1 MDESP
6 RHHEDEED
14 AGMADRGPPAGGTRS
29 RPSLLGGILVIAI
42 TIGLVVLIV
51 ILHLTGTIG
60 PGAH

>member
-1 MDESP
+1 MGESP
-6 RHHEDEED
+6 RHPEDEED
-14 AGMADRGPPAGGTRS
+14 AGMADRGPAGGARS

-51 ILHLTGTIG
+51 ILHLTGTLG